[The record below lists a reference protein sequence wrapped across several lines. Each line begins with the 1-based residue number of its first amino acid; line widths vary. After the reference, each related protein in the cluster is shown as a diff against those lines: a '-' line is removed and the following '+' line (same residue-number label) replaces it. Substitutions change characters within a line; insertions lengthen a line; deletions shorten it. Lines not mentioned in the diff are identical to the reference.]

1 MIRIL
6 TKKESEFLEEL
17 SVLIEKY
24 DVLFSTE
31 KQGEINITVY
41 DGDEDKIDLIRT
53 SIFFKTNFDESD
65 IKDLLEKTKE
75 SLKQLEIAERETH
88 ILTI

>member
-6 TKKESEFLEEL
+6 TKKEAQFLEEL
-17 SVLIEKY
+17 SALIEKY

-41 DGDEDKIDLIRT
+41 EGEEDNIDGIRT

-65 IKDLLEKTKE
+65 IKDLLEKTKD
-75 SLKQLEIAERETH
+75 SLKQLELSQRYT
-88 ILTI
+88 